1 MGPGSV
7 LSSQKM
13 APSFFSLVKLPIATV
28 GIMIMRTAD
37 THVFMNGEEGC
48 DNTKEGLAAVIF
60 AYVTFTPF
68 DTCYSMLF
76 FTPISYIGFK
86 PGVFVLTPKRE

>member
-7 LSSQKM
+7 FSSQKM
-13 APSFFSLVKLPIATV
+13 VPSFFSLVKLPIAAV

-48 DNTKEGLAAVIF
+48 DNTKEGLAVVSF
-60 AYVTFTPF
+60 APF
-68 DTCYSMLF
+68 DTCYGLLF
-76 FTPISYIGFK
+76 FTPISYIGLK
-86 PGVFVLTPKRE
+86 PGVFVLGFFYNR